1 MFHRSGLV
9 RPDVP
14 SVRSGPLRS
23 APVWARGGERADAF
37 SRSWLIPERVNRYR
51 RWLDDQRLIAAS
63 MVSRR
68 RPQAI

>member
-14 SVRSGPLRS
+14 PVRSGPG
-23 APVWARGGERADAF
+23 PGGERADAF
-37 SRSWLIPERVNRYR
+37 SRSWLMPEMVNRYR
-51 RWLDDQRLIAAS
+51 RWPGGQRLIAAS

-68 RPQAI
+68 RTQAI